1 VRIAGN
7 TSVDS
12 LKDKNHEFWFKV
24 SKDETHGGGGRNEE
38 H

>member
-24 SKDETHGGGGRNEE
+24 SKDETHKKGRHNEE